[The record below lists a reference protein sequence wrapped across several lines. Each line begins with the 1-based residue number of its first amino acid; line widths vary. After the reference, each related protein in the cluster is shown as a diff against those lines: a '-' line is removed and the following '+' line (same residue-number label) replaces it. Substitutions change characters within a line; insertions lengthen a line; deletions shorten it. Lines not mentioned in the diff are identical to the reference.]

1 MSSKSFW
8 IAFLTGLTAGSVV
21 ALLYAPQTGEQ
32 TRKKIGKV
40 YDDASD
46 YVDETSHYVSD
57 QAERLSKEAQSSY
70 KERVQ
75 DLDDAYAKATDS
87 LSSAYAEAK
96 DKLASLADTALGQ
109 VQDAAK
115 KTRSLV

>member
-1 MSSKSFW
+1 MSSRSFW
-8 IAFLTGLTAGSVV
+8 IAFLTGLTAGSVA
-21 ALLYAPQTGEQ
+21 ALLYAPQTGKEA
-32 TRKKIGKV
+32 RKKLGRA
-40 YDDASD
+40 YDDAAD
-46 YVDETSHYVSD
+46 YVDESGQYLKD

-96 DKLASLADTALGQ
+96 DKLASLADATLGQ
-109 VQDAAK
+109 VQDTAK
-115 KTRSLV
+115 KGRSLV

>member
-8 IAFLTGLTAGSVV
+8 TAFLTGLTAGSVI

-32 TRKKIGKV
+32 TRKKLGKA
-40 YDDASD
+40 YDDAAD
-46 YVDETSHYVSD
+46 YVDETGHYVSD
-57 QAERLSKEAQSSY
+57 KAERLSKEAQSTY
-70 KERVQ
+70 KERAQ

-96 DKLASLADTALGQ
+96 DRLASFADTALGQ
-109 VQDAAK
+109 VQDVAK
-115 KTRSLV
+115 KGRSLV